1 MAYEEAT
8 SAFLELSY
16 SPEDVS
22 EECLKKLQRF
32 VVLLYDCTST
42 KMQVYEA
49 RKQLFAQKERSNQA
63 IPPTQAA
70 LVWHTRQAAYQGG
83 HCWGQALV
91 PERNLPSPSQWGWMQ
106 SDAGWK
112 PLWTTLTDISSSCH
126 ALIKCHC
133 KEGCRPNCS
142 CIRVALM
149 CTTLCSCG
157 GDCGMD

>member
-42 KMQVYEA
+42 RMQVYEA
-49 RKQLFAQKERSNQA
+49 RKQLFAQKERSIQA

-70 LVWHTRQAAYQGG
+70 LVRNTRQAAYQGG

-91 PERNLPSPSQWGWMQ
+91 PERNLPSPSQWRWMQ

-112 PLWTTLTDISSSCH
+112 PLWTTLPD
-126 ALIKCHC
+126 
-133 KEGCRPNCS
+133 
-142 CIRVALM
+142 V
-149 CTTLCSCG
+149 
-157 GDCGMD
+157 